1 MAQGIRVLD
10 VRGIST
16 ITDFCVIASGTS
28 SPHLKALLAEVQR
41 CMKERGVMS
50 YRKSGLPESGCV
62 VLDFVYAVIHIFSP
76 EARAYYAIERL
87 WQEAP
92 EIPLPPEP

>member
-1 MAQGIRVLD
+1 MGQDVRVLD

-16 ITDFCVIASGTS
+16 ITEYCVIASGTS
-28 SPHLKALLAEVQR
+28 APHLKALLSEVQR
-41 CMKERGVMS
+41 DMKERGVLS
-50 YRKSGLPESGCV
+50 YRKSGLPESGWV
-62 VLDFVYAVIHIFSP
+62 VLDFVHVVIHIFSS

-92 EIPLPPEP
+92 ALPLPPGP